1 MIFSIE
7 PIYVIWMAGLLL
19 AFLGA
24 LTGIGRW
31 LLAQFQKRID
41 DRFASLAEDARSW
54 RQTERNLMELRAHV
68 SEHYVRREDYVRN
81 QSVVEAKLDALAA
94 KLELMQQANTATM
107 KGIRSGH

>member
-1 MIFSIE
+1 VILSVE
-7 PIYVIWMAGLLL
+7 PIYLIWIAGLLL

-24 LTGIGRW
+24 LAGVGRW
-31 LLAQFQKRID
+31 LLAQFQRRID

-94 KLELMQQANTATM
+94 KLEMMQTR
-107 KGIRSGH
+107 GIGSGH